1 MRRSRA
7 EKAETHERIL
17 DVAASR
23 VRAQGPE
30 GVSISELMKAADL
43 THGGFYKH
51 FGSRDALIQAAVA
64 RAASARTG
72 LFSDETQAGG
82 PEAVRKIVGRYL
94 SESHRDNLAAG
105 CAIAALAADV
115 SRHADPQLSGPVRE
129 LAERGFARM
138 NAAFGGDAATED
150 DAVFA
155 WCAMLGA
162 LTLSRVFRGEAR
174 SAEILDIARQRIAAM
189 AEPERTE
196 AQAAAGDA
204 HEAAGGA
211 DRR

>member
-17 DVAASR
+17 DAAAR
-23 VRAQGPE
+23 RIRAHGPE

-51 FGSRDALIQAAVA
+51 FGSRDALIYAAVA
-64 RAASARTG
+64 RAAAARTG
-72 LFSDETQAGG
+72 LFSEETQAGG
-82 PEAVRKIVGRYL
+82 PEAVRKVVGRYL
-94 SESHRDNLAAG
+94 SESHRDNIAAG
-105 CAIAALAADV
+105 CAIAALAGDV
-115 SRHADPQLSGPVRE
+115 SRQPDPQLSGPVRE

-138 NAAFGGDAATED
+138 NAAFGGDAATEEG
-150 DAVFA
+150 AVFA

-174 SAEILDIARQRIAAM
+174 SGEILDIARRRIAAM
-189 AEPERTE
+189 ADMEER
-196 AQAAAGDA
+196 AADAG
-204 HEAAGGA
+204 EGA
-211 DRR
+211 DGTGRP